1 MKLLSF
7 AIPCYNSAAYM
18 EKCIKSCLAGGDDV
32 EIIIVDDGSTKD
44 DTLKIAKEY
53 EAKYPN
59 IVKAVHQENGGHG
72 QAVNTGL
79 ANATGMFFK
88 VVDSDDWV
96 DVKSYKKILTK
107 LLRKMTSQICLLR
120 IMYMKRLVL
129 RERKSFTMRMHFQL
143 TECLDG
149 MRWDISR

>member
-53 EAKYPN
+53 EAK
-59 IVKAVHQENGGHG
+59 
-72 QAVNTGL
+72 
-79 ANATGMFFK
+79 
-88 VVDSDDWV
+88 
-96 DVKSYKKILTK
+96 
-107 LLRKMTSQICLLR
+107 
-120 IMYMKRLVL
+120 
-129 RERKSFTMRMHFQL
+129 
-143 TECLDG
+143 
-149 MRWDISR
+149 

>member
-59 IVKAVHQENGGHG
+59 IRR
-72 QAVNTGL
+72 
-79 ANATGMFFK
+79 M
-88 VVDSDDWV
+88 VDMGR
-96 DVKSYKKILTK
+96 
-107 LLRKMTSQICLLR
+107 LLIQVLPMPQGCSLR
-120 IMYMKRLVL
+120 L
-129 RERKSFTMRMHFQL
+129 
-143 TECLDG
+143 
-149 MRWDISR
+149 